1 MFLMSFIR
9 KLFALIGVLLF
20 LGTLVFPFMSFKPI
34 SLQIPEHPC
43 NHIVEFWSFM
53 MRDTVVCFEMF
64 SGRFGRYIH
73 YYCFSDYW
81 FHSLG
86 YWMDF
91 RDDMQRSA
99 VENEIAW
106 TLITLFMVQ
115 IVTLIAAATSIFIGK
130 KFVCLTPAIS
140 CLITALLMV
149 STLTLL
155 NQKTYNKFNY
165 ELGYWLT
172 YPTEALFIAN
182 SLMTTK
188 FQRTTQQNPT
198 P

>member
-81 FHSLG
+81 F
-86 YWMDF
+86 
-91 RDDMQRSA
+91 Q
-99 VENEIAW
+99 NEIAW